1 VAAPGVLFTIPRL
14 TRLALTVSR
23 SSLRQRGP
31 PDSPMRQD
39 PYRVPTAVLPTLL
52 RRIPAVQHTQSLG
65 DALRILAQHP
75 TASAVAVLRGEVP
88 VGVICRE
95 LIGDVVRLPC
105 YRGWIHRE
113 HCVQFVSHAPH
124 RLCIDATVIELA
136 RALTPTLHRHPADP
150 LVVTR
155 DGAYLGMVERP
166 ALMQAVIDLRHVPSG
181 PPGPPG
187 SPTSAGHGLAPD
199 CPQDLTSTDFSATS
213 HGPDTYAVRR
223 EH

>member
-1 VAAPGVLFTIPRL
+1 
-14 TRLALTVSR
+14 
-23 SSLRQRGP
+23 
-31 PDSPMRQD
+31 MRQD
-39 PYRVPTAVLPTLL
+39 PYRVPAAVLPTLL
-52 RRIPAVQHTQSLG
+52 RRIPAVQHTQCLG

-75 TASAVAVLRGEVP
+75 AASAVAVLRGEVP

-95 LIGDVVRLPC
+95 LIGDVVRLPS

-113 HCVQFVSHAPH
+113 CCAQFVSQAPH

-136 RALTPTLHRHPADP
+136 RALTPLLHRHPADP

-166 ALMQAVIDLRHVPSG
+166 ALVQAVIDLRHVP
-181 PPGPPG
+181 PGPPG
-187 SPTSAGHGLAPD
+187 SQTSAGHGLASD
-199 CPQDLTSTDFSATS
+199 CPHDLTSTDFSATS
-213 HGPDTYAVRR
+213 HGPDTSATRR